1 MRAQWLHVW
10 NIAFVVK
17 RQPMHAPKG
26 FPAKWGEQENELVL
40 SKSRDGL
47 DAVQRLKKVLFEPP
61 PQQAEAACPQC
72 LHTRCGPS
80 CDCAC
85 NRHAFPG
92 ISEQCAKCGAWRPG
106 GWGNAP
112 KVPCRGS

>member
-61 PQQAEAACPQC
+61 PQQAEAAMQC
-72 LHTRCGPS
+72 VDFRLVSMSMVGR
-80 CDCAC
+80 A
-85 NRHAFPG
+85 ALLPG
-92 ISEQCAKCGAWRPG
+92 VVGEEDADD
-106 GWGNAP
+106 
-112 KVPCRGS
+112 